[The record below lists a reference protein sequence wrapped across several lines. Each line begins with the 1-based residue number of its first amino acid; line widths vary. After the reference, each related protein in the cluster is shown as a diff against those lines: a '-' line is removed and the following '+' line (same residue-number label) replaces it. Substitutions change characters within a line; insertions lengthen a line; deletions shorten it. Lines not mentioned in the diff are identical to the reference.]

1 MNDYQKILK
10 FVKNHNSLITIEE
23 FKRQDISYY
32 FINKLIEDG
41 IISRA
46 DKGIY
51 MKTDSFEDIYFIIQN
66 KFKKSIFSYNTALY
80 ILGETEVTPNFIEI
94 SVPRSYHIKDYGKQI
109 IPHYI
114 SDDNYKLGA
123 IKVKSVFGNEVVV
136 YNLERTICDIVKN
149 GGTLDKE
156 QINKIIRKSFLSH
169 KINGDRILKYAKNL
183 KCEKKI
189 KAIMEVMI

>member
-23 FKRQDISYY
+23 FKQQDISYY

-41 IISRA
+41 IIRRA

-51 MKTDSFEDIYFIIQN
+51 IKTDSFEDIYFIIQN

-80 ILGETEVTPNFIEI
+80 LLGETEVTPNFIEI
-94 SVPRSYHIKDYGKQI
+94 SVPRSYHIKDYGNQV

-123 IKVKSVFGNEVVV
+123 IKIKSVFGNEVVV

-156 QINKIIRKSFLSH
+156 QINKIIRKSFLSY
-169 KINGDRILKYAKNL
+169 KINGERLLKYAKSL